1 MLLKVN
7 DPIIVNDNFKIF
19 IKNRC
24 QAHRESYGKF
34 DTTAI
39 ISINTPGDSANTF
52 CKTHTIRKVLTLF
65 FSDIGV
71 RDTDGIPMSKEDAKK
86 IADFVKWL
94 KTTDTKELW
103 IHCDA
108 GVSRSAAVGAAILKY
123 LTGDDSAIFNNPNYI
138 PNSSVYRLTLEAL
151 YKMEEK

>member
-1 MLLKVN
+1 MLKVN
-7 DPIIVNDNFKIF
+7 EPIVINDKLKMF
-19 IKNRC
+19 IMGRC
-24 QAHRESYGKF
+24 QAHCESYGNIPS
-34 DTTAI
+34 TAI

-52 CKTHTIRKVLTLF
+52 CKTNCIRKVLTLF

-71 RDTDGIPMSKEDAKK
+71 RDTEGIPMSKEDAKK

-94 KTTDTKELW
+94 KATDTKELW

-123 LTGDDSAIFNNPNYI
+123 LTGDDSAIFNSPNYI
-138 PNSSVYRLTLEAL
+138 PNSGVYQLTLEAL
-151 YKMEEK
+151 YEMEEE

>member
-1 MLLKVN
+1 MLKVN
-7 DPIIVNDNFKIF
+7 ASIIVNENLKIF

-24 QAHRESYGKF
+24 QAHRESYGNIKS
-34 DTTAI
+34 TAI
-39 ISINTPGDSANTF
+39 ISINTPGDEAATF
-52 CKTHTIRKVLTLF
+52 CRTNAIRKVLTLF

-71 RDTDGIPMSKEDAKK
+71 RDTEGIPMSKEDAVK
-86 IADFVKWL
+86 IAEFVKWL

-123 LTGDDSAIFNNPNYI
+123 LTGDDSAIFNNPNYV
-138 PNSSVYRLTLEAL
+138 PNSSVYQLTLEAL
-151 YKMEEK
+151 YEMEEK

>member
-1 MLLKVN
+1 MTVN
-7 DPIIVNDNFKIF
+7 DPITVNENFKIF

-24 QAHRESYGKF
+24 QAHRESYGQIG
-34 DTTAI
+34 TTAI

-52 CKTHTIRKVLTLF
+52 CKTNSIRKVLTLF

-71 RDTDGIPMSKEDAKK
+71 RDTEGVPMSKEDALK
-86 IADFVKWL
+86 IAEFVKWL

-103 IHCDA
+103 VHCDA

-123 LTGDDSAIFNNPNYI
+123 LTGDDSAIYNNPNYY
-138 PNSSVYRLTLEAL
+138 PNPDVYSLTLKAL
-151 YKMEEK
+151 YGDLEE